1 VLLLQSLCWYLNRS
15 SILVLSSD
23 WVVFFFLLSFSSS
36 CLVSSS
42 LTEVW
47 QFKFDSCPQVQEI
60 SSTPPA
66 VLLWSWLFT
75 MHGLLPALLQAVA
88 YHSLAVSLPAF
99 PVICLLIVHVKISPL
114 PFTFSV
120 STPSACASFQF
131 IVYCVGGVDS
141 VCLVALVY
149 PRGGCGNTML
159 CLALTCLV
167 C

>member
-1 VLLLQSLCWYLNRS
+1 
-15 SILVLSSD
+15 
-23 WVVFFFLLSFSSS
+23 
-36 CLVSSS
+36 
-42 LTEVW
+42 
-47 QFKFDSCPQVQEI
+47 
-60 SSTPPA
+60 
-66 VLLWSWLFT
+66 

-167 C
+167 CWMSPKLFCRQCLAAWEPSCFLNVTWHAEAFYGLGVQDVEVLILLCALFPPSVAPAFQQGFWFTEQTLSASVP